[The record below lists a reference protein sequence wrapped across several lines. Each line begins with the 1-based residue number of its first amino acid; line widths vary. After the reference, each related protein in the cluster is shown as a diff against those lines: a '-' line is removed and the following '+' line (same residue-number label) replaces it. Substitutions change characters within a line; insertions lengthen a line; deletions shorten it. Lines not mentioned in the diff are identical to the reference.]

1 MIAHLR
7 GLIGKGKPGAVTVDV
22 GGVGYRVLTPV
33 SVWDELIEGE
43 TATVYTVSYI
53 REDRFDLFGFADA
66 GGKAL
71 FEALIE
77 CQGVGPK
84 TALELCDVPRSLL
97 LQAVAEDDAAVL
109 KNVKGVGKKTAEK
122 LLLELK
128 NLSEKDP
135 ALFAAPAQMSE
146 LGPHLDRDA
155 VAALLQLGY
164 TQELVMETLK
174 ALPRTLK
181 TTEDRVTAALRSL

>member
-7 GLIGKGKPGAVTVDV
+7 GTVGKGKPGVMTVDV
-22 GGVGYRVLTPV
+22 QGVGYRVLTPM
-33 SVWDELIEGE
+33 SVWDELEEGRP
-43 TATVYTVSYI
+43 ATLHISSYI

-84 TALELCDVPRSLL
+84 TGLELCDVPRSML
-97 LQAVAEDDAAVL
+97 LQAIAEDDDAIL

-135 ALFAAPAQMSE
+135 ELFAAPAKMSE

-155 VAALLQLGY
+155 VAALVQLGY
-164 TQELVMETLK
+164 AQELVLETLK
-174 ALPRTLK
+174 ALPRSLK
-181 TTEDRVTAALRSL
+181 STEDRVTAALRSL